1 MKTKTQKFELLGL
14 EKHKFAPELNKL
26 HFIGTETTIPVQGA
40 QTIEEGLQI
49 AKEYRTYNLATF
61 DEIEYLI
68 ENIR

>member
-26 HFIGTETTIPVQGA
+26 HFIGTETTIPVHGA
-40 QTIEEGLQI
+40 TTIDEALQI
-49 AKEYRTYNLATF
+49 AREYRTYNLATF

>member
-1 MKTKTQKFELLGL
+1 MKNKEMKFELLGL

-26 HFIGTETTIPVQGA
+26 HFIGTDTTISVKGA
-40 QTIEEGLQI
+40 TTISEALQI

>member
-26 HFIGTETTIPVQGA
+26 HFIGTDTTIPVHGA
-40 QTIEEGLQI
+40 TNIEEALQI